1 MSTATDADDEK
12 LNDLFE
18 YFETAT
24 GLVYSFTILR
34 NVVRLHGKLVDDRR
48 KCKLEKVMV
57 DQEDHCSDEKEE
69 SSSSSS
75 SWRFWASDTT
85 LDQVEFNRP
94 ELIITDKGSVQKMN
108 ISRNL
113 MYPVTPAAIKLF
125 LDENRKYFVDTN
137 DGKGTM
143 KFNTEWSDFGK
154 PIQGW
159 FGRTSKNEDDEKDL
173 YFQMVA
179 EAGMKMNQEILEYD
193 DTFVTSD
200 GGGLVHGLIVNKTN
214 KWLSIIFRGTA
225 GNSEWDINFNYNL
238 TDDGNY
244 GEGALTHDGFTE
256 YLMGERGCDAKN
268 RSYLERI
275 IASINYA
282 YENNPDVTSDYKLYI
297 SGHSLGG
304 ALATMTAFHL
314 AHLKEK
320 NDDSVRN
327 FPTKISAV
335 TFAAPLVGN
344 AEYNDQYERL
354 EKSGFLRHVRLT
366 NEGDVVPTQPVLFG
380 IQKVKIRGDP
390 YKFVQNGMNLN
401 LVDNAKTE
409 ISYRITKS
417 AGSQMSPWSL
427 GYHLLPEFR
436 KRWGEPNN
444 EGSLQLTVKE
454 LYKEVIENN
463 DVV

>member
-1 MSTATDADDEK
+1 MNENDA
-12 LNDLFE
+12 
-18 YFETAT
+18 
-24 GLVYSFTILR
+24 
-34 NVVRLHGKLVDDRR
+34 
-48 KCKLEKVMV
+48 
-57 DQEDHCSDEKEE
+57 
-69 SSSSSS
+69 
-75 SWRFWASDTT
+75 
-85 LDQVEFNRP
+85 
-94 ELIITDKGSVQKMN
+94 
-108 ISRNL
+108 
-113 MYPVTPAAIKLF
+113 
-125 LDENRKYFVDTN
+125 
-137 DGKGTM
+137 
-143 KFNTEWSDFGK
+143 
-154 PIQGW
+154 
-159 FGRTSKNEDDEKDL
+159 KDL
-173 YFQMVA
+173 YFQNIA
-179 EAGMKMNQEILEYD
+179 KEGMKMDQEIVEYD
-193 DTFVTSD
+193 DTFIAPD
-200 GGGLVHGLIVNKTN
+200 GGGLIHGVMVNKTN
-214 KWLSIIFRGTA
+214 KWISVVFRGTYSTA
-225 GNSEWDINFNYNL
+225 RSEWEVNFNYLL
-238 TDDGNY
+238 TGGGNY
-244 GEGALTHDGFTE
+244 GKGALTHEGFTG
-256 YLMGERGCDAKN
+256 YLMGERGCDAKS

-282 YENNPDVTSDYKLYI
+282 YKNNPDVTSDYKLYI

-354 EKSGFLRHVRLT
+354 EKTGFLRHVRLT

-417 AGSQMSPWSL
+417 AGSQMSPWSI